1 MRALL
6 DSHAF
11 IWWVLDMPNL
21 SDDCRAILEDGA
33 NEILLSVASAYEIT
47 YKVTQG
53 RLTLP
58 DEPAEYLRS
67 RLIANGFES
76 LPIDL
81 PHALRAATLPRIH
94 GDPID
99 RLLVAQAQIEG
110 LALLTADPAIGRYDV
125 ETIW

>member
-21 SDDCRAILEDGA
+21 SDDCRAILQDGA

-47 YKVTQG
+47 YKATQG

>member
-6 DSHAF
+6 DSHTF
-11 IWWVLDMPNL
+11 IWWVLDTPSL

-33 NEILLSVASAYEIT
+33 NEIYLSVASAYEIA
-47 YKVTQG
+47 YKAGQG

-58 DEPAEYLRS
+58 DEPAEYVKT
-67 RLIANGFES
+67 RLAANDFAS
-76 LPIDL
+76 LAIEL

-99 RLLVAQAQIEG
+99 RILIAQAQLEG
-110 LALLTADPAIGRYDV
+110 LALLTADPAIGQYDV

>member
-11 IWWVLDMPNL
+11 VWWVLDMPNL
-21 SDDCRAILEDGA
+21 SDDCRAILADGA

-47 YKVTQG
+47 YKATQG

-58 DEPAEYLRS
+58 EEPAEYLRS

>member
-1 MRALL
+1 VRALL

-21 SDDCRAILEDGA
+21 SDDCREILADGA
-33 NEILLSVASAYEIT
+33 NEIMLSVASAYEIT
-47 YKVTQG
+47 YKATQG

-76 LPIDL
+76 LPVDL

>member
-11 IWWVLDMPNL
+11 IWWVADMPNL
-21 SDDCRAILEDGA
+21 SATCRAVLADGA
-33 NEILLSVASAYEIT
+33 NEILMSVASAYEIS
-47 YKVTQG
+47 YKATQG

-58 DEPAEYLRS
+58 DEPAEYLRT
-67 RLIANGFES
+67 RLVANGFDS

-81 PHALRAATLPRIH
+81 SHALRAATLPRIH

-99 RLLVAQAQIEG
+99 RLLIAQAQVEG
-110 LALLTADPAIGRYDV
+110 LAVLTADPIIGRYDV